1 MIQPHDLPGSSNI
14 IDIGAPIAKKKA
26 DGAEWKYRP
35 YGHILQLD
43 WQKQTMIGG
52 LHLPQNMKKLPFY
65 RVRVIA
71 CGPECKLV
79 KPEDHVLIPAQMIQ
93 EATWDGNSAYFTG
106 ENQIL
111 AVVE

>member
-1 MIQPHDLPGSSNI
+1 MVKPISQIVDFSLPV
-14 IDIGAPIAKKKA
+14 AVQKP
-26 DGAEWKYRP
+26 DGTPWSYRP

-43 WQKQTMIGG
+43 WKPQTMIGG
-52 LHLPQNMKKLPFY
+52 IHLPQNMKKMPFY

-111 AVVE
+111 AVVS